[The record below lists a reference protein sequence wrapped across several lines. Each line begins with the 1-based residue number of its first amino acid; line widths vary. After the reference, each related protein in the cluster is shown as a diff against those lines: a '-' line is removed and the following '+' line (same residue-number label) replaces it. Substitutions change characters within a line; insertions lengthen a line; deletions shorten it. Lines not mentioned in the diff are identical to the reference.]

1 MYWSNSSQAAPL
13 EKKNEWRFGL
23 GPFIRLKVW
32 GCAGVKS
39 WQREKTRTDQG
50 RPQMTS
56 GKALPGKP
64 IERLRALC
72 VYLLDNLFTVSTRL
86 LQNSSPDF
94 RQDHSRTQ
102 NLMQYFL
109 PNGKSSLHFNRINNF
124 LFAIATNPLHET
136 AELLAVLCAV
146 SVPFKM
152 ESERVPP
159 PTRCRGFL
167 HNTQQ

>member
-1 MYWSNSSQAAPL
+1 
-13 EKKNEWRFGL
+13 
-23 GPFIRLKVW
+23 
-32 GCAGVKS
+32 
-39 WQREKTRTDQG
+39 
-50 RPQMTS
+50 MTS

-94 RQDHSRTQ
+94 KQDHSRTQ

-136 AELLAVLCAV
+136 AELLVVLCAV
-146 SVPFKM
+146 SVPF
-152 ESERVPP
+152 
-159 PTRCRGFL
+159 
-167 HNTQQ
+167 